1 MPFRETAGQNRPDAR
16 LFSDAAQR
24 NKGPILEVLQRTL
37 PETGVV
43 LEVAS
48 GSGQHVAHFAAA
60 LPALQWQPSDP
71 DSRSRASISA
81 WIRSEGPANVR
92 EPLALDVCS
101 LPWPVLRADA
111 LLAINMIHIAPW
123 AATEALFAGAQQ
135 LLAAGAVLF
144 LYGPYRR
151 FGAHTAPSNVE
162 FDAQLRATNPA
173 WGVRDLERVV
183 EVAAQAHFEP
193 VELVEMPA
201 NNFSVVFRKNAAPGA

>member
-1 MPFRETAGQNRPDAR
+1 MHDRNTDAR
-16 LFSDAAQR
+16 LFSEAAQR
-24 NKGPILEVLQRTL
+24 NKGPILAVLQRTL
-37 PETGVV
+37 PSTGVV

-48 GSGQHVAHFAAA
+48 GSGQHIAHFAAA

-71 DSRSRASISA
+71 DPRSRASIRA
-81 WIRSEGPANVR
+81 WIRGEGLANVC
-92 EPLALDVCS
+92 EPVALDVRTV
-101 LPWPVLRADA
+101 PWPVLRADA
-111 LLAINMIHIAPW
+111 LVCINMIHIAPW

-151 FGAHTAPSNVE
+151 FDCHTAASNVA

-183 EVAAQAHFEP
+183 EVAAQARF
-193 VELVEMPA
+193 ELVEVVAMPA
-201 NNFSVVFRKNAAPGA
+201 NNFSVVFRNAGSP